1 MASDLYSN
9 VPELSGEAQAI
20 ARRKKIAEMMIS
32 RGQRQAPVNKMAG
45 NVVVRNS
52 PLEGLGSILQTYLGS
67 KQSQQAD
74 KDLVGLADKRQQMV
88 ADELSKFEQMRQGTP
103 AIEGVAPQPER
114 TIQSPVAPQAG
125 AQSPSYQT
133 QDEVIPATQGQ
144 EGVPAVQ
151 GNNRQAMIE
160 MISSNFPEVRKRAEA
175 MMQLDNRDHQS
186 QQVIAGRDHQSDM
199 QDKRIASSEG
209 MNEVNNDL
217 RAAIANQSEDLT
229 RYGIDRRIQASL
241 KAASLRASSGGRRNN
256 PAPSMTEIVDPTDS
270 SRLLRVNARTYTGG
284 GLGSEGVLGVSGK
297 EPTASKKEE
306 DKGAGQAALSDSITT
321 LKDIYQ
327 QLDENDAISN
337 SKKSTG
343 SNIQAAVGSS
353 GVGQVAGRV
362 VGTNNQRLRDSVNM
376 QRPLLLQAIKAAT
389 GMSSKQMDSNSELKL
404 WLKAATDT
412 SVDVQTNY
420 DALDSIERKYIS
432 GSTRELE
439 KVPSDDGLAAEL
451 AKRGL

>member
-241 KAASLRASSGGRRNN
+241 KAASLRASSAGG
-256 PAPSMTEIVDPTDS
+256 
-270 SRLLRVNARTYTGG
+270 SRGG
-284 GLGSEGVLGVSGK
+284 GSVKIIQGADGTTTAFYPNTREQVNLGVIGK
-297 EPTASKKEE
+297 PTATNEKKNNADIKLGNDLSSIIPNLEEISK
-306 DKGAGQAALSDSITT
+306 DGGLIDQ
-321 LKDIYQ
+321 
-327 QLDENDAISN
+327 
-337 SKKSTG
+337 STG
-343 SNIQAAVGSS
+343 SGVGRAVDIAAGVFGHGTEGAVASHKLKSLTDPILKLIPRFEGPQSDKDTQTYRDAAGDLSNPNLPDNVRKGAAKTILEMYKKRKNQFSNEDGGQIESNIQKDV
-353 GVGQVAGRV
+353 
-362 VGTNNQRLRDSVNM
+362 
-376 QRPLLLQAIKAAT
+376 I
-389 GMSSKQMDSNSELKL
+389 E
-404 WLKAATDT
+404 
-412 SVDVQTNY
+412 VDY
-420 DALDSIERKYIS
+420 
-432 GSTRELE
+432 
-439 KVPSDDGLAAEL
+439 
-451 AKRGL
+451 